1 MPRFSANLSFLFN
14 DVEFIE
20 RFGRAAAAGFKG
32 VEYMFPYAWDAAEL
46 ARRLHDA
53 QLVQVLHN
61 LPAGDWE
68 AGERGIA
75 CIPGRE
81 AEFRAGVEKG
91 IEYARTLGCGQ
102 LNCLAGVAPAGVP
115 DTEVRATFRENL
127 HHAARRLG
135 ENGIR
140 LLIEPINSRVDI
152 PGFWLDTSQKA
163 LVLMDEMREQN
174 LWLQFDIY
182 HAQIME
188 GDLARRIETGLPR
201 IAHFQ
206 IADNPGRHEPG
217 TGEINYPY
225 LFGLLDRLGYKGWV
239 GCEYR
244 PLAGTEEGLGWMP
257 ASRASSN

>member
-115 DTEVRATFRENL
+115 DTEVRATFREI
-127 HHAARRLG
+127 G
-135 ENGIR
+135 
-140 LLIEPINSRVDI
+140 
-152 PGFWLDTSQKA
+152 
-163 LVLMDEMREQN
+163 
-174 LWLQFDIY
+174 
-182 HAQIME
+182 
-188 GDLARRIETGLPR
+188 
-201 IAHFQ
+201 
-206 IADNPGRHEPG
+206 
-217 TGEINYPY
+217 
-225 LFGLLDRLGYKGWV
+225 
-239 GCEYR
+239 
-244 PLAGTEEGLGWMP
+244 
-257 ASRASSN
+257 RASCRGRV